1 MKSSQHSYQA
11 HYVDFLNIG
20 LIFASLW
27 LAVQLPFELFL
38 FSYAVLGP
46 LHYLT
51 EINWLR
57 ERQFFTAGRRDW
69 WWLAAFAF
77 LIFLSFL
84 SSEFLRASTAE
95 PSPIIKGS
103 PVLYEIARFLE
114 QSGSAFVFIA
124 LGLSAVFVF
133 IRRPLW
139 RWVLG
144 LLSVGIALLLRS
156 QLWYSVMFGML
167 VPTIV
172 HVWLFTALFMLFGAI
187 KHRSLPGFLSVLS
200 LLVAVL
206 IILKLGP
213 GVFSGRQVDPQ
224 VVSTYFLSKFQFLN
238 LVLFKILAPSLQ
250 VQKYLREQMPW
261 AFMNTLYGWRI
272 QTLIAFAYTYH
283 YLNWFS
289 KTGIIRWHRTNR
301 KNLALAAG
309 VWVLSVALY
318 FYNYHV
324 GLVALFFLSML
335 HVFLEFPL
343 NVLSVRGIIAG
354 LGFGNLKPFARK
366 TS

>member
-1 MKSSQHSYQA
+1 MKIGQLSRNTQ
-11 HYVDFLNIG
+11 YVDYLNIG
-20 LIFASLW
+20 LIFVSLW

-57 ERQFFTAGRRDW
+57 ERQFFTSGRRDW
-69 WWLAAFAF
+69 WWLAALAL

-84 SSEFLRASTAE
+84 STEFLKASTAE
-95 PSPIIKGS
+95 PSPLIRGT
-103 PVLYEIARFLE
+103 PVVREIARFME
-114 QSGSAFVFIA
+114 QSGSAFVFMA
-124 LGLSAVFVF
+124 LGLSAIFVFV
-133 IRRPLW
+133 RHTMW

-144 LLSVGIALLLRS
+144 LLTVAIALILRS
-156 QLWYSVMFGML
+156 QLWYAVMFGML

-172 HVWLFTALFMLFGAI
+172 HVCVFTGFFMLFGAM

-200 LLVAVL
+200 LVVAVAA
-206 IILKLGP
+206 ILRLGP
-213 GVFSGRQVDPQ
+213 GVFLGRHLEPQ
-224 VVSTYFLSKFQFLN
+224 VVNTYFLSNFQFLN
-238 LVLFKILAPSLQ
+238 LTLFKILAPALQ
-250 VQKYLREQMPW
+250 VKKYLQDQMPW

-289 KTGIIRWHRTNR
+289 KTGIIRWHHTNR
-301 KNLALAAG
+301 KNLALAVG
-309 VWVLSVALY
+309 VWVISVALY
-318 FYNYHV
+318 FYNYHL

-343 NVLSVRGIIAG
+343 NVLSVRGIAEG
-354 LGFGNLKPFARK
+354 LGLGNLKPSAQ
-366 TS
+366 